1 MRSVLPFRARPRISA
16 LTATALAAAW
26 LFPTQAAT
34 LDINFDS
41 DPAAFFEKT
50 GGTDNGDG
58 TFGPQWRADDGNPAT
73 GGYLKLTDAV
83 DSQAAALVFK
93 DADAGKIVTGFTFT
107 CDVRIGNDFGD
118 ANLRGADGFSISFA
132 RASDPFL
139 ATDPLDTSKLAAGLP
154 EAGTTTGL
162 AISFDAWAGNNL
174 PDGGDR
180 EGIIVRLDNRTIGGV
195 DLATRNG
202 LCADQSSLQTGNNDG
217 SGTTAPLCWQPLSVT
232 LATDGKLTVSYKG
245 RVILNAFQT
254 GFVPSPG
261 RLVFAGRTG
270 GNNQIQH
277 VDNVKL
283 TTTVSTTPIVSALS
297 LVGFNGLKFQIFDSG
312 DSIADP
318 ATVVVKNGA
327 NVLSPTVTKE
337 GDTTTITYASPTP
350 FASGSTQTLTVDY
363 KDSAGNTIPTVTRSI
378 TLPTFAGVYSIG
390 MNFGASEP
398 LVSGHLVDPN
408 DGTVLAGLAPNDVA
422 GLAAV
427 AQANWNNMVDLNDR
441 VTTGPNGS
449 MTGVQVFNK
458 GAFETASDTYVEWHA
473 NGTWTSTAVG
483 TAHTESNNNFP
494 AGSNDRIMMT
504 AYLDTANA
512 TTTRITIT
520 NLPGIY
526 STNGYDLYVYVLGG
540 VSGRGGAYRIT
551 DLSGNTIKQYQF
563 GDTPA
568 SANPTVYVQDPGVS
582 HSDTGN
588 YLKFSGL
595 VARDIIIEATTE
607 NGLGLSGTPRAPVNG
622 VQLVAGNTALTAP
635 VVGEVAFT
643 PSQFLLTI
651 TDVPS
656 APPLDPNTVTVKLD
670 GASANLP
677 IRVTKTNDITYV
689 FYDIIADKGQF
700 FAVSGH
706 TNQVSLN
713 GAAPVA
719 RTFTVAAYTT
729 VDART
734 ALPFDAGDST
744 RPGFRARLHGY
755 DANAFIRGPGDRN
768 QTIIAERALN
778 NGYIDPA
785 TGEPYA
791 NIFAAAPGT
800 DSEGYFDVAGPLN
813 FNFAGGDAGFFT
825 SANGYPEETF
835 PGPVDSASVNFE
847 VEFVTYLKL
856 PLGFYRFAV
865 NSDDGFRFSIAP
877 GQDAAGGQILGQFNG
892 GRGVGVPS
900 FFDFAIPKDGVYP
913 VRISYWQGTG
923 GESIELYVQDILT
936 GERHLVNAPET
947 GAIAA
952 FRAAVNARPSIRRAL
967 PVQDWI
973 GGYANDDVIIES
985 RDDTNGPV
993 KVDPNSVKL
1002 YINGNLQTTDVT
1014 VTKDG
1019 PVTKLVRKGSLS
1031 NLLYSGVNTIRYVR
1045 DFTGDPAGTLT
1056 FTNQY
1061 NINVA
1066 PYYGAIPVA
1075 YKVDP
1080 TLIDTSKSGFHAY
1093 VDQMDKTRDANQG
1106 NGGRISG
1113 NGGDGNRLP
1122 RPEQQLAG
1130 SEMSTLTGARF
1141 PNLAQP
1147 GPNGDWTYDF
1157 SLLNFRSPN
1166 DGATANVGLFNSNGT
1181 GNPPAPNP
1189 GTQADE
1195 VMPGL
1200 PGSGTS
1206 NTGADNYVMEATT
1219 YLDLKK
1225 GVYVLG
1231 VNSDDGF
1238 LVNAGADPH
1247 DTLGQMLG
1255 FANIGRGSATSL
1267 AGPSGTS
1274 PYNPTPGTSNGSTP
1288 FNVIVPEDGIYPIRI
1303 LYWQG
1308 GGGVNAEFFMLNKDN
1323 GQVVLVND
1331 TASASWSP
1339 AAYYGYTGPA
1349 RPWTRFSVSPTPW
1362 DNQVQQAGP
1371 DSLKIWGR
1379 TPTQVNSADI
1389 LNETPV
1395 WRPFANVGI
1404 GGVVANAAT
1413 ENVRILLDGNDVTA
1427 NADVTA
1433 AGTDK
1438 KVVYQPG
1445 KGTNPLLGSGSTHTA
1460 SLVYGGGTN
1469 SWTFRVGPYVT
1480 VPDTNRMDVASVN
1493 AADRGFKLRVA
1504 QGPDTPA
1511 LANTVARAEAQL
1523 AGTPANIAT
1532 PGPEADGSYVITN
1545 GVINFSVDR
1554 NAPRNGAETG
1564 NFESITRNALPFWPY
1579 GDRPDQ
1585 PFPGVVP
1592 QTSANN
1598 LQNFSM
1604 EVIGYLQFDQ
1614 AGFYRFGANG
1624 DDGWRVQ
1631 IGTNLNL
1638 TAVNQNGP
1646 DVAQTNPNVL
1656 FSIDRGAGNRDIP
1669 FGFVIPAAGI
1679 YPMRA
1684 VYYQGGGGG
1693 NFELF
1698 SYDPDVTGGKILLND
1713 STNPKAIKSYF
1724 RASSA
1729 TPPPQLTVTS
1739 SSGNITI
1746 TWTGGGELQTATD
1759 IFGPWTDTGDTSG
1772 SHTQPI
1778 ADERMRFFRVK
1789 RAQ

>member
-1 MRSVLPFRARPRISA
+1 MV
-16 LTATALAAAW
+16 TAAAAAW

-41 DPAAFFEKT
+41 DPSAFFEKT
-50 GGTDNGDG
+50 GGTDNGNG
-58 TFGPQWRADDGNPAT
+58 TVGPEWRTDDGNPST
-73 GGYLKLTDAV
+73 GGYLKITDAV

-162 AISFDAWAGNNL
+162 AISFDAWSGNVL

-202 LCADQSSLQTGNNDG
+202 LCADQSSLQTGPNDG
-217 SGTTAPLCWQPLSVT
+217 TGTTAPLCWQPLSVT
-232 LATDGKLTVSYKG
+232 LGTDGKLTVSYKG
-245 RVILNAFQT
+245 RVILNGFQT

-277 VDNVKL
+277 VDNLKL
-283 TTTVSTTPIVSALS
+283 TTTVSTTPIVSGLS

-327 NVLSPTVTKE
+327 TTLSPTIEKV
-337 GDTTTITYASPTP
+337 GDTITVTYAAPTA
-350 FASGSTQTLTVDY
+350 FASGSTQTLTIDY
-363 KDSAGNTIPTVTRSI
+363 KDTNGTAIPTVTRSVAV
-378 TLPTFAGVYSIG
+378 PTYAGVYSIG

-408 DGTVLAGLAPNDVA
+408 DSTVLAGLAPNDVA
-422 GLAAV
+422 GLAAI
-427 AQANWNNMVDLNDR
+427 AQADWNNMVDLNDR
-441 VTTGPNGS
+441 ANTGANGT

-458 GAFETASDTYVEWHA
+458 GSFDTSSDTYVEWHS
-473 NGTWTSTAVG
+473 NGTWTSTATG
-483 TAHTESNNNFP
+483 TVHTENNNNFP
-494 AGSNDRIMMT
+494 AGSNDRILMT
-504 AYLDTANA
+504 AYLDTGNA
-512 TTTRITIT
+512 TTTRITVT

-526 STNGYDLYVYVLGG
+526 STNGYDVYVYALGG

-551 DLSGNTIKQYQF
+551 DLAGNVIKQYQF
-563 GDTPA
+563 GDSPA

-607 NGLGLSGTPRAPVNG
+607 NGLGLSGTPRAPVNA

-643 PSQFLLTI
+643 PSQFLFTI
-651 TDVPS
+651 TDVPA
-656 APPLDPNTVTVKLD
+656 APPLDPTTVTVKLD
-670 GASANLP
+670 GASTNIP
-677 IRVTKTNDITYV
+677 VRVTKTNDITYV
-689 FYDIIADKGQF
+689 FYDIIADKHQF

-706 TNQVSLN
+706 TNLVSLN
-713 GAAPVA
+713 GGAGIA

-734 ALPFDAGDST
+734 ALPFDAGDAT
-744 RPGFRARLHGY
+744 KPGFRARLHGY
-755 DANAFIRGPGDRN
+755 DSTAFIRGPGDRN

-778 NGYIDPA
+778 NGYFDPA
-785 TGEPYA
+785 TGDAYTD
-791 NIFAAAPGT
+791 IFAAAAGT
-800 DSEGYFDVAGPLN
+800 DAEGYFDVAGPIN

-825 SANGYPEETF
+825 SANSYPEETF
-835 PGPVDSASVNFE
+835 PGPLDSSSVNFE
-847 VEFVTYLKL
+847 IEFVGYLKL

-877 GQDAAGGQILGQFNG
+877 GQDAVGGQILGQFNG

-900 FFDFAIPKDGVYP
+900 FFDFAIPQDGVYP
-913 VRISYWQGTG
+913 VRLSYWQGTG
-923 GESIELYVQDILT
+923 GESIEFYVQDILT
-936 GERHLVNAPET
+936 GERHLVNASET
-947 GAIAA
+947 GAISA
-952 FRAAVNARPSIRRAL
+952 FRAAANARPSIRRAL
-967 PVQDWI
+967 PVQNWI

-985 RDDTNGPV
+985 KDDPSSPV
-993 KVDPNSVKL
+993 KVDATSVKL
-1002 YINGNLQTTDVT
+1002 FINGNAQTTDVT
-1014 VTKDG
+1014 VTKDDTTG
-1019 PVTKLVRKGSLS
+1019 VTKLVRKGSLS

-1045 DFTGDPAGTLT
+1045 SFTGDPAGTLT

-1061 NINVA
+1061 DINVA
-1066 PYYGAIPVA
+1066 PYYGVIPAA

-1080 TLIDTSKSGFHAY
+1080 AQIDTSKIGFHAY
-1093 VDQMDKTRDANQG
+1093 VDQMDKTKDANQG

-1130 SEMSTLTGARF
+1130 SELSTATGARF

-1147 GPNGDWTYDF
+1147 GPNNDWTYDF
-1157 SLLNFRSPN
+1157 TLFNFRSPL
-1166 DGATANVGLFNSNGT
+1166 DGAAGVGMITQTA
-1181 GNPPAPNP
+1181 PPTPNP
-1189 GTQADE
+1189 GAQTDD

-1200 PGSGTS
+1200 PGTGTS
-1206 NTGADNYVMEATT
+1206 NSGVDNYVMEATT

-1225 GVYVLG
+1225 GVYVFG

-1255 FANIGRGSATSL
+1255 FANIGRGNSGNL
-1267 AGPSGTS
+1267 VGPTGTS

-1308 GGGVNAEFFMLNKDN
+1308 GGGVNAEFIMLNKDS

-1331 TASASWSP
+1331 TASATWVP
-1339 AAYYGYTGPA
+1339 TAYSGYTGPA

-1362 DNQVQQAGP
+1362 DNAVQQAGP
-1371 DSLKIWGR
+1371 DSLQIWAR

-1427 NADVTA
+1427 NADITPN
-1433 AGTDK
+1433 GTDK

-1445 KGTNPLLGSGSTHTA
+1445 KGTNPLLASGSTHTA
-1460 SLVYGGGTN
+1460 SLVYAGGTN

-1480 VPDTNRMDVASVN
+1480 VPDTNRMDVATVN
-1493 AADRGFKLRVA
+1493 AADRGFKVRVA

-1523 AGTPANIAT
+1523 AGTPASIST
-1532 PGPEADGSYVITN
+1532 PGPEADGSYILTN
-1545 GVINFSVDR
+1545 GVINFSIDR

-1564 NFESITRNALPFWPY
+1564 NFESITRNALASWPY

-1585 PFPGVVP
+1585 PFPGLVP
-1592 QTSANN
+1592 QTAANN

-1614 AGFYRFGANG
+1614 PGFYRFGANG
-1624 DDGWRVQ
+1624 DDGWRIQV
-1631 IGTNLNL
+1631 GTNLNL
-1638 TAVNQNGP
+1638 TAVNQSGP
-1646 DVAQTNPNVL
+1646 DTVQTNPNVL

-1679 YPMRA
+1679 YPMRV

-1693 NFELF
+1693 NFEVF

-1713 STNPKAIKSYF
+1713 PTNPKAIKSYF
-1724 RASSA
+1724 RASGGVQPA
-1729 TPPPQLTVTS
+1729 PQITVTS
-1739 SSGNITI
+1739 SGGNITI
-1746 TWTGGGELQTATD
+1746 TWTNGGELLTATD
-1759 IFGPWTDTGDTSG
+1759 VAGPWTTTGDTSG
-1772 SHTQPI
+1772 SHTEPI
-1778 ADERMRFFRVK
+1778 GTGNKFFQIR
-1789 RAQ
+1789 RSQ